1 MVNNIDTLD
10 YCHSANDVVSN
21 IVNYKKNNDNYNYR
35 EKYDDGNTGISK
47 NNMGANSNYNNVF
60 MFNNKIGNEAKQID
74 TNMENIT
81 PYINIDSLENT
92 TKINLIDGSDKNDNM
107 RDHWYHQNKNDNKK
121 KNNKNSKNNKNISN
135 QYVSLAHVND
145 NDQEIN
151 ENGKNKLCEENET
164 NTKKTWQKRAF
175 GPFTPGGVRSS
186 TVLFLCTAIGVGLLS
201 IPYVFSQLGIILSI
215 ILILL
220 NALESYITTNILC
233 MSALEHNIF
242 VYGNLL
248 EKIGNKYYKTLIDL
262 GLTFSFLS
270 GYVLILILMNDYLS
284 NVLHTFNFPS
294 FICNRV
300 FITIVICLLVLPLTF
315 REHIG
320 SINYF
325 LIFSL
330 FSITLTVLTV
340 GYQSKYYMSLLPEKN
355 ISLFKINKHFFKCFN
370 ILLFSFSQQSNA
382 CFITGQFNQPTQR
395 RITKSESRSIL
406 IQLIFYTLF
415 GLLGYLSFLN
425 TTKDNIILNY
435 EETNMSILLC
445 KFFLCISFFFSIPL
459 NFIATYPSMMSLY
472 TTIHNNIQK
481 LYSALFTRNEY
492 LPSLSNILRYDTENP
507 FGEYAQDGNTE
518 NSRVAESQGDDMFQ
532 RKFVAI
538 FVTCLCAFVEFNV
551 SKLSNFIGIFGGFTS
566 SIISCL
572 LPNLIY
578 YKNMH
583 TFKNKTERYAT
594 LALLCFFSA
603 MGLISSIVTAFI
615 IIR

>member
-1 MVNNIDTLD
+1 MANNIDILD
-10 YCHSANDVVSN
+10 YCHSTNDVVQN
-21 IVNYKKNNDNYNYR
+21 IVNYKKNNDNYNYL
-35 EKYDDGNTGISK
+35 EKHDDENAGISK
-47 NNMGANSNYNNVF
+47 NNIGVNSNYNRVF
-60 MFNNKIGNEAKQID
+60 VFNNKRGDETKQID
-74 TNMENIT
+74 TNMESIT
-81 PYINIDSLENT
+81 PYININSLEST
-92 TKINLIDGSDKNDNM
+92 KKINLVDESSKNYNM
-107 RDHWYHQNKNDNKK
+107 GNNWYHQNKYNNKM
-121 KNNKNSKNNKNISN
+121 NNSKNSKNSHNKHISI
-135 QYVSLAHVND
+135 AHIKYD
-145 NDQEIN
+145 DQEIN
-151 ENGKNKLCEENET
+151 EKGKNKLYEENQT
-164 NTKKTWQKRAF
+164 NTKKTWKRRAF
-175 GPFTPGGVRSS
+175 SPFTPGGVRSS

-201 IPYVFSQLGIILSI
+201 IPYVFSELGIILSI

-220 NALESYITTNILC
+220 NSLESYITTNILC
-233 MSALEHNIF
+233 MSSLEHNIF

-248 EKIGNKYYKTLIDL
+248 EKIGNKYYKTLIDF

-270 GYVLILILMNDYLS
+270 GYVLVLILVNDYLS
-284 NVLHTFNFPS
+284 NILYTFNFPS
-294 FICNRV
+294 FISNRI

-320 SINYF
+320 SINCF
-325 LIFSL
+325 LVFSL
-330 FSITLTVLTV
+330 FSITLTVLAV

-395 RITKSESRSIL
+395 RVTKSESRSIL
-406 IQLIFYTLF
+406 IQVIFYTLF

-459 NFIATYPSMMSLY
+459 NFIATYPSMISLY
-472 TTIHNNIQK
+472 TSIRNKIQK
-481 LYSALFTRNEY
+481 LYSVLFTRNEY
-492 LPSLSNILRYDTENP
+492 LPSFSNILRYDTENP
-507 FGEYAQDGNTE
+507 FDEYTLDENTE
-518 NSRVAESQGDDMFQ
+518 NSSTSESQGDDMFQ
-532 RKFVAI
+532 RKCAAI

-566 SIISCL
+566 SIISCI

-583 TFKNKTERYAT
+583 TFKNKIERYAT
-594 LALLCFFSA
+594 LALLCFFSVI
-603 MGLISSIVTAFI
+603 GLISSIVTAFI
-615 IIR
+615 IIY